1 MEEELTMAEKM
12 LVIAAHI
19 GDFLWRCGGSI
30 AKYIAEGSE
39 VKVILLSDGLR
50 GEANDY
56 WKRPGANEEEALQVR
71 RCEASQAAGI
81 LGVSDLEFWGLKDY
95 PIEIGCAEIERL
107 AHIYR
112 EYRPSFIVTH
122 DAYDAF
128 NPEHNAVSA
137 AVRQAYAVASGAGF
151 RDGLPVS
158 SRQTPIFGFEPH
170 MTEISQFNPSVYVD
184 ISEVFDKKCEAMKVF
199 ASQTHMY
206 DAYVRKAEIRGSE
219 ARNRGSRPGCQYAE
233 AFTAFQPAAATGRFI
248 W

>member
-1 MEEELTMAEKM
+1 MSEKM
-12 LVIAAHI
+12 LVVAAHI

-30 AKYIAEGSE
+30 AKYIADGSQ
-39 VKVILLSDGLR
+39 VKVIILSDGLR

-56 WKRPGANEEEALQVR
+56 WKREGANEEEALRVR
-71 RCEASQAAGI
+71 RREANQAAKM
-81 LGVSDLEFWGLKDY
+81 LGVTDLEFWGLLDY
-95 PIEIGCAEIERL
+95 PMELGRGEIERL

-112 EYRPSFIVTH
+112 EFRPSFIVTH

-128 NPEHNAVSA
+128 NPDHNLVSA
-137 AVRQAYAVASGAGF
+137 VVRQAYAVASGAGF

-170 MTEISQFNPSVYVD
+170 MTEISNFHPDVYVD
-184 ISEVFDKKCEAMKVF
+184 ISDVFEKKRAAMRVF

-206 DAYVRKAEIRGSE
+206 AAYVRKAETRAAE
-219 ARNRGSRPGCQYAE
+219 AQNRGGRQGCKYAE
-233 AFTAFQPAAATGRFI
+233 AFSAFQPIAATGRFI